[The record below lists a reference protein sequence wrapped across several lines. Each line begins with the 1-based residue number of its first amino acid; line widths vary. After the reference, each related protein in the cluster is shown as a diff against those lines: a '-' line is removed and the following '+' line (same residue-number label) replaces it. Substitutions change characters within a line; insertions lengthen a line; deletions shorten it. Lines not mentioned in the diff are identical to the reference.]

1 MIQNCDD
8 HYDDGAGH
16 GRPMDTDHDGT
27 FLRAVLPQP
36 RRTRPDTP
44 SHLSDHSHS
53 SSHFLFLS
61 LSQIWFSFHI
71 MVVLNMSFLF
81 HSHLMSWYC
90 FLTPASPVQ
99 ILPVIFQITLP
110 FLPPPSFL
118 FLPLS
123 FSSYDMAWTIQM
135 PDTPSHLSDHSP
147 SSYFSFSIFLPLS
160 HIDCNFHCSRPDT
173 PSHLSDHSPLPP
185 SSYFSFSLFLS
196 LCYFFSYW
204 L

>member
-1 MIQNCDD
+1 
-8 HYDDGAGH
+8 
-16 GRPMDTDHDGT
+16 MDTDHDGT

-110 FLPPPSFL
+110 FLPPPPFL

-123 FSSYDMAWTIQM
+123 FSSYDMVCTVSSQLNH
-135 PDTPSHLSDHSP
+135 PDARYSESSFRSLSLPIYHSP
-147 SSYFSFSIFLPLS
+147 
-160 HIDCNFHCSRPDT
+160 
-173 PSHLSDHSPLPP
+173 
-185 SSYFSFSLFLS
+185 SFSLFLS
-196 LCYFFSYW
+196 PSFSFSYW